1 MAPKNILP
9 RKKIADFI
17 DNLYDGDLHAKRV
30 LSLANA
36 TLGVLVSAS
45 LAVHAIGQGLAQAL
59 GKLSKLSKLSKHGVK
74 QVDRLLSNQGID
86 VWEFFGY
93 WVPYLVGAR
102 LEVVVAMDWTS
113 FARDQQDTVVLSML
127 TGHGRATPL
136 MWRTVRSS
144 TLKGQMKRYEKEL
157 LERLREVVPSQVKV
171 TVVADRGFG
180 DCKLFKTIAQELGF
194 AYVIRIRGDI
204 YVTSAKGERR
214 KAAQWVGQGG
224 RSRTLRGAQVTDEH
238 HLEVGRV
245 VCVHDRKMKEPWCLV
260 ASESTVGTRT
270 LIRYYGKR
278 WGIETSFRDIK
289 DMRFGMGLSARRVS
303 SPQRRD
309 RMLLLSAL
317 VIALLSLLGGAG
329 ESSGQPHIK
338 SPSHQYLISEVIAE
352 PRPNTL
358 FPDTDLRCLTL
369 QQVHRHMPNHTH
381 IMGPIASTNPTLVF
395 PERDVQPPMQPI
407 LDSPVPT
414 YRVSK

>member
-1 MAPKNILP
+1 MAPKSILP

-59 GKLSKLSKLSKHGVK
+59 GKLSKHGVK

-180 DCKLFKTIAQELGF
+180 DCKLFKTITQELGF

-245 VCVHDRKMKEPWCLV
+245 VCVHDRKV
-260 ASESTVGTRT
+260 TTRASYR
-270 LIRYYGKR
+270 
-278 WGIETSFRDIK
+278 
-289 DMRFGMGLSARRVS
+289 RRV
-303 SPQRRD
+303 RRERFEWPPED
-309 RMLLLSAL
+309 LS
-317 VIALLSLLGGAG
+317 IPSFDYQMTPKISLNTRC
-329 ESSGQPHIK
+329 SIS
-338 SPSHQYLISEVIAE
+338 ISENLSINGQT
-352 PRPNTL
+352 RSSDQLGIWSYN
-358 FPDTDLRCLTL
+358 
-369 QQVHRHMPNHTH
+369 
-381 IMGPIASTNPTLVF
+381 INP
-395 PERDVQPPMQPI
+395 
-407 LDSPVPT
+407 
-414 YRVSK
+414 

>member
-1 MAPKNILP
+1 MVPKNILP
-9 RKKIADFI
+9 RKKIVDFI

-59 GKLSKLSKLSKHGVK
+59 GKLSKHGVK

-86 VWEFFGY
+86 VWEFFGC

-102 LEVVVAMDWTS
+102 PEVVVAMDWTS
-113 FARDQQDTVVLSML
+113 FARDGQDTVVLSML

-136 MWRTVRSS
+136 MWQTVESS
-144 TLKGQMKRYEKEL
+144 ALKGQMKRYEKEL
-157 LERLREVVPSQVKV
+157 LERLREMVPAGVKV

-180 DCKLFKTIAQELGF
+180 DCKLFKALAQELGF
-194 AYVIRIRGDI
+194 GYVIRIRGDI
-204 YVTSAKGERR
+204 YVRSAKGERR
-214 KAAQWVGQGG
+214 KAAQWVGTGG

-238 HLEVGRV
+238 GLQVGTV

-260 ASESTVGTRT
+260 SSEPRVGTRT

-289 DMRFGMGLSARRVS
+289 DMRFGMGLSAMRVS
-303 SPQRRD
+303 NPQRRD
-309 RMLLLSAL
+309 RLLLLSAL
-317 VIALLSLLGGAG
+317 AIALLSLLGAAG
-329 ESSGQPHIK
+329 ERLARLRQSLRNHRGPDPTK
-338 SPSHQYLISEVIAE
+338 STP
-352 PRPNTL
+352 
-358 FPDTDLRCLTL
+358 
-369 QQVHRHMPNHTH
+369 
-381 IMGPIASTNPTLVF
+381 
-395 PERDVQPPMQPI
+395 
-407 LDSPVPT
+407 
-414 YRVSK
+414 

>member
-1 MAPKNILP
+1 MMSRTRRGRRFFGSVRADLFVPYEFVMRLP
-9 RKKIADFI
+9 RSGEQ
-17 DNLYDGDLHAKRV
+17 LHGDLHAKRV

-59 GKLSKLSKLSKHGVK
+59 GKLSKHGVK

-317 VIALLSLLGGAG
+317 AIALLSLLGGAG
-329 ESSGQPHIK
+329 ESLGYDRWLKVNTAKYRTHSLFRQGLMLYDHIPNW
-338 SPSHQYLISEVIAE
+338 SDERVCPLMERFSEMLMEQRVFKEIFGVI
-352 PRPNTL
+352 
-358 FPDTDLRCLTL
+358 
-369 QQVHRHMPNHTH
+369 
-381 IMGPIASTNPTLVF
+381 
-395 PERDVQPPMQPI
+395 
-407 LDSPVPT
+407 
-414 YRVSK
+414 

>member
-9 RKKIADFI
+9 RKTIADFI

-59 GKLSKLSKLSKHGVK
+59 GKLSKHGVK

-238 HLEVGRV
+238 HLDVRARSEDERAV
-245 VCVHDRKMKEPWCLV
+245 VP
-260 ASESTVGTRT
+260 
-270 LIRYYGKR
+270 
-278 WGIETSFRDIK
+278 
-289 DMRFGMGLSARRVS
+289 
-303 SPQRRD
+303 
-309 RMLLLSAL
+309 
-317 VIALLSLLGGAG
+317 GG
-329 ESSGQPHIK
+329 E
-338 SPSHQYLISEVIAE
+338 
-352 PRPNTL
+352 
-358 FPDTDLRCLTL
+358 
-369 QQVHRHMPNHTH
+369 
-381 IMGPIASTNPTLVF
+381 
-395 PERDVQPPMQPI
+395 
-407 LDSPVPT
+407 
-414 YRVSK
+414 

>member
-1 MAPKNILP
+1 MALKNILP

-59 GKLSKLSKLSKHGVK
+59 GKLSKHGVK

-93 WVPYLVGAR
+93 WVPYPVGAR

-157 LERLREVVPSQVKV
+157 LDRLREVVPSQVKV

-224 RSRTLRGAQVTDEH
+224 RSRTLRGAQVADEH

-303 SPQRRD
+303 NPQRRD

-317 VIALLSLLGGAG
+317 AIALLSLLGGAG
-329 ESSGQPHIK
+329 GELGLRPMVEGEHGEISHTLVVSSG
-338 SPSHQYLISEVIAE
+338 V
-352 PRPNTL
+352 
-358 FPDTDLRCLTL
+358 
-369 QQVHRHMPNHTH
+369 
-381 IMGPIASTNPTLVF
+381 
-395 PERDVQPPMQPI
+395 DV
-407 LDSPVPT
+407 V
-414 YRVSK
+414 

>member
-9 RKKIADFI
+9 RKPVAP
-17 DNLYDGDLHAKRV
+17 
-30 LSLANA
+30 SSNA

-59 GKLSKLSKLSKHGVK
+59 GKLSKHGVK

-102 LEVVVAMDWTS
+102 VEVVVAMDWTS

-260 ASESTVGTRT
+260 ASESTVALSGNV
-270 LIRYYGKR
+270 G
-278 WGIETSFRDIK
+278 GEG
-289 DMRFGMGLSARRVS
+289 MRGV
-303 SPQRRD
+303 
-309 RMLLLSAL
+309 LLSQHLLNRRRAGNGAL
-317 VIALLSLLGGAG
+317 DGLLGGPVVVLLDLARLRWPVVLG
-329 ESSGQPHIK
+329 
-338 SPSHQYLISEVIAE
+338 
-352 PRPNTL
+352 PRE
-358 FPDTDLRCLTL
+358 RCLS
-369 QQVHRHMPNHTH
+369 RH
-381 IMGPIASTNPTLVF
+381 G
-395 PERDVQPPMQPI
+395 R
-407 LDSPVPT
+407 
-414 YRVSK
+414 RG

>member
-9 RKKIADFI
+9 RKKITDFI
-17 DNLYDGDLHAKRV
+17 DNLYNGDLHAKRV

-59 GKLSKLSKLSKHGVK
+59 GKLSKHGVK

-204 YVTSAKGERR
+204 YVTSAKGERH

-278 WGIETSFRDIK
+278 WGDRDELSRHQGHAVRDGAVGEAGFEPAATGPDVIAQCVG
-289 DMRFGMGLSARRVS
+289 DCIAVVVGRGGGELGLRPMVEGEHGEISHTLVVS
-303 SPQRRD
+303 SG
-309 RMLLLSAL
+309 
-317 VIALLSLLGGAG
+317 V
-329 ESSGQPHIK
+329 
-338 SPSHQYLISEVIAE
+338 
-352 PRPNTL
+352 
-358 FPDTDLRCLTL
+358 
-369 QQVHRHMPNHTH
+369 
-381 IMGPIASTNPTLVF
+381 
-395 PERDVQPPMQPI
+395 DV
-407 LDSPVPT
+407 V
-414 YRVSK
+414 

>member
-1 MAPKNILP
+1 M
-9 RKKIADFI
+9 R
-17 DNLYDGDLHAKRV
+17 RE
-30 LSLANA
+30 
-36 TLGVLVSAS
+36 
-45 LAVHAIGQGLAQAL
+45 
-59 GKLSKLSKLSKHGVK
+59 
-74 QVDRLLSNQGID
+74 
-86 VWEFFGY
+86 W
-93 WVPYLVGAR
+93 
-102 LEVVVAMDWTS
+102 
-113 FARDQQDTVVLSML
+113 
-127 TGHGRATPL
+127 
-136 MWRTVRSS
+136 
-144 TLKGQMKRYEKEL
+144 

-289 DMRFGMGLSARRVS
+289 DMRFGWGCRRGGFRARSDGTGCYCSVRW
-303 SPQRRD
+303 RLHCCRCWEG
-309 RMLLLSAL
+309 RGRAW
-317 VIALLSLLGGAG
+317 A
-329 ESSGQPHIK
+329 
-338 SPSHQYLISEVIAE
+338 
-352 PRPNTL
+352 T
-358 FPDTDLRCLTL
+358 TD
-369 QQVHRHMPNHTH
+369 
-381 IMGPIASTNPTLVF
+381 G
-395 PERDVQPPMQPI
+395 
-407 LDSPVPT
+407 
-414 YRVSK
+414 